1 MRDVGEVDQREL
13 RHALLELSET
23 RIDELLS
30 LLGHVIFGVLT
41 EVAER
46 SRLLDLL
53 RQLVLELMLH
63 LSNLF
68 F

>member
-1 MRDVGEVDQREL
+1 MRNIGEVYQGEF
-13 RHALLELSET
+13 RHALLELAEA
-23 RIDELLS
+23 RVHKLLA
-30 LLGHVIFGVLT
+30 LLGHVVLSVLT

-46 SRLLDLL
+46 SSLLDLL

-63 LSNLF
+63 LPDLF